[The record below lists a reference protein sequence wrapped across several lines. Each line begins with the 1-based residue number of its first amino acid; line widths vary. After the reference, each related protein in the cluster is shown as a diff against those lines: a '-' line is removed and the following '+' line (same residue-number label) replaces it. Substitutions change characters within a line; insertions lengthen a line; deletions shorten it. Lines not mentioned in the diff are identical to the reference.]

1 MYCYVERTL
10 SSKYIITIL
19 DTNITILDAVLDT
32 NITILDT
39 NITILDAVLDTNIT
53 ILDIVVPYNAA
64 FSYPGLQF
72 FSYPHS

>member
-19 DTNITILDAVLDT
+19 DS

-64 FSYPGLQF
+64 FSYLGLQI